1 MSESARVD
9 TVAAAAAAA
18 TARLRKKL
26 QCSFRRDFRSVGPR
40 GGGAGRLR

>member
-9 TVAAAAAAA
+9 TVAAAAA
-18 TARLRKKL
+18 ARLRKKL